1 MKNSLIETI
10 KTKYPI
16 VSRANNGLEET
27 LKAVK
32 SLLSFKNSNENNNLL
47 KLVKPSHEI
56 PPLQN
61 ISGASILFKEH
72 KRRSLLASKS
82 EKLIPFTKSSAAL
95 PTAKVNLIPPI

>member
-1 MKNSLIETI
+1 M
-10 KTKYPI
+10 

-32 SLLSFKNSNENNNLL
+32 SLLSFKNSSENNNLL
-47 KLVKPSHEI
+47 KLAKPNNEVL
-56 PPLQN
+56 PTQQ

-82 EKLIPFTKSSAAL
+82 EKLIPAIKSINTL
-95 PTAKVNLIPPI
+95 PT